1 MKYLKIQNNGELDI
15 RLVALM
21 GGTTKS
27 KDEFKIGQFGT
38 GLKYTLAFLIRNN
51 IDFHI
56 FIGENKIDIKVE
68 TEHIA
73 GEDFNIICINGHRTS
88 ITDKMGL
95 EWSTWMIIRE
105 LWCNALDE
113 GGAVKESVETEG
125 LKGKDGCTTFFIQVT
140 EEIKKVMYDWKNY
153 FIHEVEPLFASEF
166 YAIYPGGEDLRIY
179 KQGVLIHEVKG
190 KKCVFN
196 YDMKNATINELRQ
209 FMGSSSQP
217 VFKCLQNATPNI
229 IDYFLTNCTDKHF
242 EGSDCD
248 YNWYESWGKHW
259 KETIG
264 DAKLIHQKAID
275 GIKSRGLDIDIS
287 KLVVVPEVVY
297 KALTKE
303 IKGISALR
311 ISSKSHEFFES
322 YNKNLEERL
331 KQALVMLHE
340 TGYDFSPKIKFVYG
354 VFGDKNICAQINLD
368 TCECFISEKMMQS
381 TLFEIVAMLIEE
393 NEHLKTGYQD
403 HTREFQTHFIK
414 LYTKQ
419 LLQNTGIEV

>member
-21 GGTTKS
+21 GGTTKA

-38 GLKYTLAFLIRNN
+38 GLKYTLAYLIRNN

-56 FIGENKIDIKVE
+56 FVGE
-68 TEHIA
+68 TEVKIKTEIEHIQ
-73 GEDFNIICINGHRTS
+73 GEDFNIICINGNRTS

-95 EWSTWMIIRE
+95 EWRVWMIIRE

-113 GGAVKESVETEG
+113 GGASKESTENLIG
-125 LKGKDGCTTFFIQVT
+125 QAGCTTFYIQIT
-140 EEIKKVMYDWKNY
+140 EEVKRVMNEWINY
-153 FIHEVEPLFASEF
+153 FVHDITPLFTSDH

-179 KQGVLIHEVKG
+179 KQGVLIHEIKG

-196 YDMKNATINELRQ
+196 YDMKNASINELRQ
-209 FMGSSSQP
+209 YMGSVSQP

-229 IDYFLTNCTDKHF
+229 IDYFLTNCTKEHF

-248 YNWYESWGKHW
+248 YNWYESWGNHW
-259 KETIG
+259 KETIS

-275 GIKSRGLDIDIS
+275 GIRSRGLDIDIS
-287 KLVVVPEVVY
+287 NLVIVPEIVY

-322 YNKNLEERL
+322 YNQKLDDRL
-331 KQALVMLHE
+331 KQALITLHA
-340 TGYDFSPKIKFVYG
+340 TGYNFSPKIKFVFG

-368 TCECFISEKMMQS
+368 TCECFISEKMLQH
-381 TLFEIVAMLIEE
+381 TIFEIVAMLIEE

-414 LYTKQ
+414 LYAKE
-419 LLQNTGIEV
+419 LLANSNIEV

>member
-21 GGTTKS
+21 GGTTKA

-38 GLKYTLAFLIRNN
+38 GLKYTLAYLIRNN
-51 IDFHI
+51 VDFHI
-56 FIGENKIDIKVE
+56 FVGE
-68 TEHIA
+68 TEVNIKTETENIK
-73 GEDFNIICINGHRTS
+73 GEDFNIICINGNRTS

-95 EWSTWMIIRE
+95 EWKTWMIIRE

-113 GGAVKESVETEG
+113 GGALKESTEI
-125 LKGKDGCTTFFIQVT
+125 LQGKPDTTTFYIQVT
-140 EEIKKVMYDWKNY
+140 EEVKKVMNEWKNY
-153 FIHEVEPLFASEF
+153 FIHDVNPLFTSDQ

-196 YDMKNATINELRQ
+196 YDMKNASINELRQ
-209 FMGSSSQP
+209 FMGSPSQA

-229 IDYFLTNCTDKHF
+229 VDYFLTNCTEKHY

-264 DAKLIHQKAID
+264 DAKLIHEEAIK
-275 GIKSRGLDIDIS
+275 GIKSRGLDIDTS
-287 KLVVVPEVVY
+287 NLVIVPKVVY

-311 ISSKSHEFFES
+311 MSGKAHEFFES
-322 YNKNLEERL
+322 YNKSLDERL
-331 KQALVMLHE
+331 KQALVVLHE

-354 VFGDKNICAQINLD
+354 VFGDKNILAQVNHD
-368 TCECFISEKMMQS
+368 THECFVSERMLQS
-381 TLFEIVAMLIEE
+381 TIFEIVAMLIEE
-393 NEHLKTGYQD
+393 NEHIKTGYQD

-414 LYTKQ
+414 LYAKQ
-419 LLQNTGIEV
+419 LMANTGIEV